1 MDFSAFKS
9 LLFGGL
15 NDDIKQWIINNK

>member
-15 NDDIKQWIINNK
+15 IDDIKQWIINNK